1 MTEFYENKHQKYFHE
16 IFFYFISLNSLNT
29 GTVPVQYIELFPGS
43 GIIVPDPDPAKSER
57 ADKDK

>member
-57 ADKDK
+57 ADK

>member
-16 IFFYFISLNSLNT
+16 IFFYLISLNT
-29 GTVPVQYIELFPGS
+29 DTVQYIELFPGS

-57 ADKDK
+57 ADK